1 MEVFPFLAG
10 SIIFVGTMQFLLHKN
25 DTNFYT
31 SVDTYMREE
40 REANFITK
48 NFNDIKLNYIQP
60 QTTNLPF
67 RDYDPSL
74 STPENKIALLI
85 KRQDYVLRKANLEM
99 IKLPNNLSNREL
111 KKMVGINNF
120 DKISIL
126 ETHYNSYVRALY
138 EWALELYN
146 LELFDD
152 SKLVL
157 LEGVRVEGDISDI
170 YILLANI
177 YNKNNDR
184 SSILA
189 LKAQIESFELSLMPK
204 ILEHIDNILLNTVF
218 DNEN

>member
-10 SIIFVGTMQFLLHKN
+10 SIIFVATMQVLLNKN
-25 DTNFYT
+25 DTGFYT
-31 SVDTYMREE
+31 SIDRYMREE
-40 REANFITK
+40 REANFVTK
-48 NFNDIKLNYIQP
+48 NFNDIKLDYIYP
-60 QTTNLPF
+60 QTTYLPF
-67 RDYDPSL
+67 KDYDPSL
-74 STPENKIALLI
+74 NTPENKIALLI
-85 KRQDYVLRKANLEM
+85 KRQDYVFRKSNLEM

-146 LELFDD
+146 LELFEEA
-152 SKLVL
+152 KLVL

-170 YILLANI
+170 YILLTNI

-189 LKAQIESFELSLMPK
+189 LKTQIESFELSLMPK
-204 ILEHIDNILLNTVF
+204 ILEHIDNILLNTIF
-218 DNEN
+218 NNKS